1 MAGTATR
8 VLTCPAEDAFATLTD
23 VRNHARWIPLTRI
36 DAPAQ
41 LTVGARFTAVT
52 GPGATDGYP
61 GLAERMVVTSLVAPS
76 TPEARTGRAVLR
88 KEGPLL
94 LGTAEI
100 VVVPGDGVGA
110 LVTWVEDVHLRGL
123 PARWT
128 RRLLRPVLTAMTW
141 YALRRVH
148 AEVLAA
154 LRAGTGRNV
163 PPPSLPPTQRSTT

>member
-1 MAGTATR
+1 MERSSRRTPSSPAVVTR
-8 VLTCPAEDAFATLTD
+8 HLPLRAEEAWALVAD
-23 VRNHARWIPLTRI
+23 VRNHARWIPMTRI
-36 DAPAQ
+36 EAPAA
-41 LTVGARFTAVT
+41 LTVGARFTAVS
-52 GPGATDGYP
+52 GPGATNGYP
-61 GLAERMVVTSLVAPS
+61 GLADRMVVTSLVAPS

-100 VVVPGDGVGA
+100 VVVPGDDDGA

-141 YALRRVH
+141 YALRKVH
-148 AEVLAA
+148 AEVVAGLR
-154 LRAGTGRNV
+154 LRA
-163 PPPSLPPTQRSTT
+163 